1 MKFPLIRGHFQSP
14 PPFLSI
20 CHRFIIWLYVQDELT
35 QFPSSFSLKLDCEKL
50 VQEKTEMQR
59 HYVMVSAILFNLK
72 LRRYCND

>member
-1 MKFPLIRGHFQSP
+1 M
-14 PPFLSI
+14 
-20 CHRFIIWLYVQDELT
+20 WLYVQDELT

-72 LRRYCND
+72 LRRNKCDIEMIKHSFCTVLASPNFALGE